1 MESVDIATSQLDQTP
16 SLDTHRQAPA
26 PSPRHVER
34 PAAADPSGEPVVE
47 LVSGAPTVSQP
58 KVVGPGRKERA
69 YLDKIQA
76 LEQQARLNEHALE
89 NASLIERGSSNL
101 LDRMEHQ
108 LESSDEALER
118 ERAASRRV
126 CVMLGSLQREN
137 ELIREQLS
145 AARAQ
150 LAQLEAPKP
159 KGLLRRL
166 IGG

>member
-1 MESVDIATSQLDQTP
+1 MDNVDIAASKSSLSPSQ
-16 SLDTHRQAPA
+16 DTQRRVTA
-26 PSPRHVER
+26 PSPRRVER
-34 PAAADPSGEPVVE
+34 PGAVDPNGEPVVE
-47 LVSGAPTVSQP
+47 LVSGAPSRSEP

-69 YLDKIQA
+69 YMDKIHDLEHQA
-76 LEQQARLNEHALE
+76 SLNEQALE

-101 LDRMEHQ
+101 MDRMERQ

-137 ELIREQLS
+137 EVIREQLN
-145 AARAQ
+145 AAHAQ

-166 IGG
+166 LGG